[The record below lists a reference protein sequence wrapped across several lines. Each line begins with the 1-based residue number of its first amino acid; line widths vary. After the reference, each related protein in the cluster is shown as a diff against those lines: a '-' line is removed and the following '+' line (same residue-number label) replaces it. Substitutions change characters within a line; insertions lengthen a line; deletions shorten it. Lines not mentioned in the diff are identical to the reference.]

1 MTSRTGSTASSAEPL
16 SWAPYETRMGIG
28 WIGWSGS
35 VTDRS
40 VTDRSVTD
48 QSAIGQIVLPGLPM
62 PPGKKVQP
70 TPGVIGMALRLT
82 RYFDGSGEW
91 PSGAEFIDSAAATPF
106 EAAVYRAVTAIPPG
120 NTMTYADVASQ
131 VGHPGAARAIGAAMA
146 KNRFAPM
153 IPCHRVVGTDGSLRG
168 YAGGIAMKRHL
179 LEVEA
184 AGA

>member
-1 MTSRTGSTASSAEPL
+1 
-16 SWAPYETRMGIG
+16 MGIG
-28 WIGWSGS
+28 WIGWSG
-35 VTDRS
+35 
-40 VTDRSVTD
+40 SVTD

-62 PPGKKVQP
+62 PPGKKAQP
-70 TPGVIGMALRLT
+70 TPGVVGMALRLT

-91 PSGAEFIDSAAATPF
+91 PSGAKFIDSAAATPF

-131 VGHPGAARAIGAAMA
+131 VGHP
-146 KNRFAPM
+146 
-153 IPCHRVVGTDGSLRG
+153 VGTDGSLRG

>member
-1 MTSRTGSTASSAEPL
+1 
-16 SWAPYETRMGIG
+16 
-28 WIGWSGS
+28 
-35 VTDRS
+35 
-40 VTDRSVTD
+40 
-48 QSAIGQIVLPGLPM
+48 
-62 PPGKKVQP
+62 
-70 TPGVIGMALRLT
+70 
-82 RYFDGSGEW
+82 
-91 PSGAEFIDSAAATPF
+91 
-106 EAAVYRAVTAIPPG
+106 VYRAVTAIPPG